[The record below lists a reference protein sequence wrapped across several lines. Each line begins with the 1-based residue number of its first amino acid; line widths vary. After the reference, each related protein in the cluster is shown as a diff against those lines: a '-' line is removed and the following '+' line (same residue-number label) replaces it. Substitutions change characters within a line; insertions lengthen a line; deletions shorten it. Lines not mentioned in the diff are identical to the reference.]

1 MNQRGASIIADVLG
15 VTKTGALVSIICQD
29 ILLVVISCLQLYY
42 YYYYYIMIDNKKEEK
57 KKEIALCKMRIS

>member
-42 YYYYYIMIDNKKEEK
+42 YYIMIDNKKEEK